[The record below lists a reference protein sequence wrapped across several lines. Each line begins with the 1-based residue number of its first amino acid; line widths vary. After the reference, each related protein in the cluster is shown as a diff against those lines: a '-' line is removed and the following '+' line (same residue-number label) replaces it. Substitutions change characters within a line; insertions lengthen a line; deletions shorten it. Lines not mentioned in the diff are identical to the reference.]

1 MNPIDEI
8 MSKFPHESLPRR
20 MCIASGIS
28 EWELPIVVSELLGA
42 GAKEIL
48 DLREAVRVLAEDV
61 LDLNECFKRPYRG
74 DETQIIEY
82 INPKVLAN
90 PIAAAAV
97 EAARK
102 GGER

>member
-1 MNPIDEI
+1 
-8 MSKFPHESLPRR
+8 MSYD
-20 MCIASGIS
+20 IANQMELLASEV
-28 EWELPIVVSELLGA
+28 EWELPIHVSGLLNDGA
-42 GAKEIL
+42 AEIRS
-48 DLREAVRVLAEDV
+48 LREAVRVLAEDV

-74 DETQIIEY
+74 DETPITEY